1 MPDVRD
7 FDPSEV
13 RVGAE
18 PTAGA
23 VGSAAG
29 TPEAEQD
36 TATRLRI
43 VVGKLSRRLGAP
55 GAGSGFTPSQLS
67 VLGTLNR
74 LGPVRLSELAAI
86 EGINPTMLSRIVGKL
101 DDAGMITRRAD
112 DADRRAANVEITERG
127 AAAFAAI
134 RARRTAVLAAGL
146 AELSPGHVQSLAEAL
161 DALEAL
167 VSALAR
173 AEQLRADQI
182 PADQIPADQIPAEL
196 VPAEQVVVPEAR

>member
-1 MPDVRD
+1 MPDVQD
-7 FDPSEV
+7 LDPA
-13 RVGAE
+13 RTPAE
-18 PTAGA
+18 ADPADA
-23 VGSAAG
+23 ADAADASAAS
-29 TPEAEQD
+29 PNPSQD

-67 VLGTLNR
+67 VLGTLTR
-74 LGPVRLSELAAI
+74 QGPLRLSELAAV

-127 AAAFAAI
+127 TAAFAAI

-146 AELSPGHVQSLAEAL
+146 AELSPAHSDALAEAL

-167 VSALAR
+167 VAALAR
-173 AEQLRADQI
+173 AEQTHADQT
-182 PADQIPADQIPAEL
+182 L
-196 VPAEQVVVPEAR
+196 VPDAR

>member
-1 MPDVRD
+1 MPDVQD
-7 FDPSEV
+7 LDAVEV
-13 RVGAE
+13 PG
-18 PTAGA
+18 TAA
-23 VGSAAG
+23 DGSHQA
-29 TPEAEQD
+29 PDQD

-67 VLGTLNR
+67 VLGTLTR
-74 LGPVRLSELAAI
+74 QGPLRLSELAAV

-112 DADRRAANVEITERG
+112 DTDRRAAHVEITVRG
-127 AAAFAAI
+127 ATAFAAI

-146 AELSPGHVQSLAEAL
+146 SELSPAHSDALEGSL

-173 AEQLRADQI
+173 AEAI
-182 PADQIPADQIPAEL
+182 N
-196 VPAEQVVVPEAR
+196 VPEAR